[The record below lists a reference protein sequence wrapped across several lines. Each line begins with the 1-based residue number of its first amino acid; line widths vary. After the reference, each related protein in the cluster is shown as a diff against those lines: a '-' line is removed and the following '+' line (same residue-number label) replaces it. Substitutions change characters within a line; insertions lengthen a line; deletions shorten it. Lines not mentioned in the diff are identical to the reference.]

1 MPTDPLE
8 ILSKRPQ
15 ARKHDMPPGRE
26 KDPKRI
32 NHLAFLAH
40 RISGF
45 NQKISPLG
53 REFPLAPEIFWVKWD
68 FSSQQNPLEGRGNK
82 GWGNNLKMRGIE
94 SRMGWSAFFSFAAF
108 LCVCFASSFFASYPK
123 SLKRCERG
131 RREGERESSFQWD
144 NEKKPNRYWCQLMV
158 PWLHCARDASQ

>member
-15 ARKHDMPPGRE
+15 ARNHDMPPGRE

-45 NQKISPLG
+45 NQKISPPG

-68 FSSQQNPLEGRGNK
+68 FSSQPNPLEGRGNK
-82 GWGNNLKMRGIE
+82 GRGNNLKMRGIE
-94 SRMGWSAFFSFAAF
+94 SRVGWSAFFPSQLF
-108 LCVCFASSFFASYPK
+108 CASVSRRPFSHLIRKASNA
-123 SLKRCERG
+123 ERG
-131 RREGERESSFQWD
+131 GEERESVKAVSNGIMRKSQID
-144 NEKKPNRYWCQLMV
+144 I
-158 PWLHCARDASQ
+158 DAS